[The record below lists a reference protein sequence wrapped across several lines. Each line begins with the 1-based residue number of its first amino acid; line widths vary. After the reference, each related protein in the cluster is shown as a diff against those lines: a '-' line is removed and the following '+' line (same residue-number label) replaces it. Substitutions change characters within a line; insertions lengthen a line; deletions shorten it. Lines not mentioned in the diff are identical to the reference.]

1 MARKKVNKKQDTR
14 RKVQRKSPSANKEK
28 ISWWRKQKYF
38 RNGYQTTL
46 DNTMAK
52 ENTDSSTED
61 KGFWNW
67 SRRRLGRIRD
77 EAGAPI
83 LTEFE
88 NDLYRTLKSMGIPFK
103 EAKVYAHEFNTWLD
117 SIGASAERKM
127 IERDKFIKT
136 VKSKDKKYLEAIRK
150 GKEAEYSGKR
160 DEMTALIEERAREG
174 KATPFFKRHG
184 PGKWFAGD
192 TYNKLEE
199 KRRRYED
206 KAVTKGEGVYYEHYG
221 LPQASTGKKIIN
233 YVDGSGNAKYIENR
247 DQFRAKKNQLEQS
260 KRDAKD
266 KNTKREYEVK
276 IKKLEKAWGAYER
289 AQGTKG
295 SLGKVK
301 NKAFDFTISPKA
313 REKWLGYAKGT
324 NRWLERNTGR
334 TLMGLGNLGEGIS
347 QSAATSISPI
357 QIFQMAWT
365 RLSATL
371 KVLVIFIIF
380 AAILFIP
387 WGLFY
392 YTGWAIAATFMFL
405 ISLIYWLM
413 ISMLNG
419 IAFIAVT
426 IVNGVIT
433 IIMRMVIFI
442 VEAILQFLVRHHM
455 KVVPV
460 PTWAAGIEG
469 DPYANPDYQADA
481 AELQTAITQGTAH
494 WDNPVVFDYAQ
505 AIPSNYWYQGHLL
518 LESSLIAYDQIA
530 NVPSLMFAQAPEWKD
545 WMYETVIVKFINILG
560 LDTIGNS
567 FKDWMA
573 VGISNSFESFI
584 NFAPPWIVV
593 LVGLLPAIIIGI
605 IIYLIYKKN
614 KMDIISGLTNLRY

>member
-1 MARKKVNKKQDTR
+1 MARKKVEKKQVNR
-14 RKVQRKSPSANKEK
+14 KKVQSKSPSANKKK

-38 RNGYQTTL
+38 RDGYQTTL
-46 DNTMAK
+46 DNTIANERK
-52 ENTDSSTED
+52 ESSTDD

-67 SRRRLGRIRD
+67 GRRRVGRIKD

-88 NDLYRTLKSMGIPFK
+88 NDLYRILRDIGVPFK
-103 EAKVYAHEFNTWLD
+103 QAKAYAHDFNTWLD
-117 SIGASAERKM
+117 SKGANAEQKI
-127 IERDKFIKT
+127 IERDKFIKE

-150 GKEAEYSGKR
+150 GKEAEYKKKR
-160 DEMTALIEERAREG
+160 DEMTDLVSERAREG

-192 TYNKLEE
+192 TYKKLEK
-199 KRRRYED
+199 KRRKYED
-206 KAVTKGEGVYYEHYG
+206 KATTKGEGVYYENYG
-221 LPQASTGKKIIN
+221 LPQASTGKKILD
-233 YVDGSGNAKYIENR
+233 YVDDSGKAKFIESK
-247 DQFRAKKNQLEQS
+247 DQFRAKKKRLVDLKQNS
-260 KRDAKD
+260 KGD
-266 KNTKREYEVK
+266 KRREYEIQ

-289 AQGTKG
+289 AQGAKG
-295 SLGKVK
+295 SLGGLKQK
-301 NKAFDFTISPKA
+301 TADFTISPQA
-313 REKWLGYAKGT
+313 RDKWLGYAKGT
-324 NRWLERNTGR
+324 NKWFTRNTSR
-334 TLMGLGNLGEGIS
+334 TLMGIGNLGEGIS

-380 AAILFIP
+380 AAVLFIP

-392 YTGWAIAATFMFL
+392 YTGWAIAAAFMFL

-419 IAFIAVT
+419 IAFIAIS

-469 DPYANPDYQADA
+469 DPYANPEYQADA
-481 AELQTAITQGTAH
+481 AELQTAITDGTAH
-494 WDNPVVFDYAQ
+494 WDNPIVFDYAQ

-530 NVPSLMFAQAPEWKD
+530 NIPSLMFAQAPEWQD

-605 IIYLIYKKN
+605 IIYLVYKKN
-614 KMDIISGLTNLRY
+614 KMEIISGLTNMRY